1 MKYFHNFANEQ
12 KHSSLRFSK
21 VKKYLSEIQQSKNLK
36 IFIKTIMQVS
46 FSQIQEAAA
55 RISAFAFKTPV
66 LTSEQ
71 IDKVI
76 GANLFFKC
84 ENFQRTGSFKMRGAT
99 NAILSLSD
107 EKAKNGVATHSSGN
121 HAQAVAYAAMRR
133 GIPAYI
139 IMPTNAPKVKIEGVK
154 RYKGQIHFCEPT
166 LEARESTLNE
176 VVAKTGA
183 EFIPPF
189 NDERIIAG
197 QATCAKELIEDVKHL
212 DIVIAPVGGGGLLS
226 GTALST
232 HYLLPNAI
240 TIGAE
245 PALADDAFR
254 SFQSGQIAPVLRTDT
269 IADGL
274 RTSLGEKTFAVI
286 RQHVR
291 KIALAKEET
300 IIKAMRMVWEEMK
313 IIIEPSC
320 AVPLAILLDN
330 PEIITEN
337 QRIGLI
343 LTGGNVDL
351 DKLPWQ

>member
-1 MKYFHNFANEQ
+1 MLVTLF
-12 KHSSLRFSK
+12 
-21 VKKYLSEIQQSKNLK
+21 
-36 IFIKTIMQVS
+36 
-46 FSQIQEAAA
+46 QIQEAAE
-55 RISAFAFKTPV
+55 RIKDFAFKTPV
-66 LTSEQ
+66 LTSSF
-71 IDKVI
+71 IDNMV

-84 ENFQRTGSFKMRGAT
+84 ENFQRTGSFKMRGAS
-99 NAILSLSD
+99 NAILSLTD

-121 HAQAVAYAAMRR
+121 HAQAVAYAAYRHE
-133 GIPAYI
+133 IPAYI

-154 RYKGQIHFCEPT
+154 RWHGQIHFCEPT
-166 LEARESTLNE
+166 LEAREATLNQ
-176 VVAKTGA
+176 VVAKTNA

-197 QATCAKELIEDVKHL
+197 QATCAKELIEEVKNL

-232 HYLLPNAI
+232 HYLLPNAQ

-254 SFQSGQIAPVLRTDT
+254 SFQSGQIAPVMRIDT

-286 RQHVR
+286 KQYVS
-291 KIALAKEET
+291 KIALTKEET

-320 AVPLAILLDN
+320 AVPLAIILDN
-330 PEIITEN
+330 PDIITEN